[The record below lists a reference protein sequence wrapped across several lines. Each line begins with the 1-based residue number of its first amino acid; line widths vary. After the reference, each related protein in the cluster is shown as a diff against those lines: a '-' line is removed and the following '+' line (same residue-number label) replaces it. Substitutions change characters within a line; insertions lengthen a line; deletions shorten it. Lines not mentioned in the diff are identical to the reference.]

1 MTPHDFMSRKIIELH
16 NFDKYQPYF
25 HAPLVDR
32 IEGDAEEIILSGDGR
47 DTSAS
52 GNTSGSLS
60 MNVSGGVWI
69 DYATVTTQQFAVSGA
84 ASSNS
89 HAMFSYNSNTYSAC
103 FFDIVITSGTSNYA
117 EQTILTFDGVS
128 TFQRTGTNTSQYGL
142 TTSTTNGV
150 TTVNLTDSQ
159 NDTYKAVIRLL

>member
-1 MTPHDFMSRKIIELH
+1 MSRKIIELH

-52 GNTSGSLS
+52 NNTPGSLS

-69 DYATVTTQQFAVSGA
+69 DYNSVTTQQFAVSGV
-84 ASSNS
+84 ASSNT
-89 HAMFSYNSNTYSAC
+89 HAIFSYNSNTYSAC
-103 FFDIVITSGTSNYA
+103 FFDIVITSGSSNYA
-117 EQTILTFDGVS
+117 ERTILTFDGVS

-159 NDTYKAVIRLL
+159 NDTYKAVVKLL

>member
-1 MTPHDFMSRKIIELH
+1 
-16 NFDKYQPYF
+16 
-25 HAPLVDR
+25 
-32 IEGDAEEIILSGDGR
+32 
-47 DTSAS
+47 
-52 GNTSGSLS
+52 
-60 MNVSGGVWI
+60 
-69 DYATVTTQQFAVSGA
+69 
-84 ASSNS
+84 
-89 HAMFSYNSNTYSAC
+89 
-103 FFDIVITSGTSNYA
+103 ITSGTSNYA